1 MKNDKLL
8 IFDLDGTLID
18 TRKDIVRAVN
28 LTLDKLGFPRCGF
41 EEIISRV
48 GYGPGQLIL
57 KCIHRQLEPEDQEKA
72 KKTFSRVYQE
82 NLIEDSDF
90 FPGMK
95 ALLKSLNTFNKAIVT
110 NKSTPHLK
118 KTLHILQGKDYFDL
132 YQGIDENN
140 PPKPDPA
147 VTLKIMRTLK
157 IDPQDT
163 LFIGDSEIDLQ
174 TGKNAGVKTCGVLWG
189 YRSRKELARE
199 NPDYLVENIAR
210 LKELILTSSRP
221 RMGFLASEEV

>member
-28 LTLDKLGFPRCGF
+28 LTLDELGYPRCGF
-41 EEIISRV
+41 EEIVSRV

-57 KCIHRQLEPEDQEKA
+57 KCISRELEPKDQEKA
-72 KKTFSRVYQE
+72 RKTFSRVYHE

-95 ALLKSLNTFNKAIVT
+95 TMLAGLEQFNKAIVT
-110 NKSTPHLK
+110 NKSTPHLE
-118 KTLHILQGKDYFDL
+118 KTLSILQGKHFFDL

-140 PPKPDPA
+140 PPKPDPE
-147 VTLKIMRTLK
+147 VTLKVMRILK
-157 IDPQDT
+157 ADPKDT
-163 LFIGDSEIDLQ
+163 LFIGDSEIDLH
-174 TGKNAGVKTCGVLWG
+174 TGKNAGIKTCGVLWG
-189 YRSRKELARE
+189 YRSEQELARE
-199 NPDYLVENIAR
+199 NPDYLVKNITR
-210 LKELILTSSRP
+210 LQELIFTKFA
-221 RMGFLASEEV
+221 GN